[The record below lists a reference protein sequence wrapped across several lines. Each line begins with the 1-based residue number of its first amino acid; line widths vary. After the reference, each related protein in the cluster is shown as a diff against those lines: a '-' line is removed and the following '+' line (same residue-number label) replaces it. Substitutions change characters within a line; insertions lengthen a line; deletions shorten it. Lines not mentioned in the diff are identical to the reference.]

1 MIAHESWFRRCE
13 RRFRGTCTKLRTL
26 ELVEVRKNM
35 IMDLDMIVRKVRD
48 LDSLFGYETPAACFR
63 GNRENRIGVPRQF
76 DAQPVH

>member
-1 MIAHESWFRRCE
+1 
-13 RRFRGTCTKLRTL
+13 
-26 ELVEVRKNM
+26 M

-48 LDSLFGYETPAACFR
+48 LDSLFGYETPAACLR